1 MRALLVI
8 AATGALAACGSSDS
22 GTMES
27 EDGEVAY
34 TVDEDS
40 GESLTTVTNADGE
53 TVTVQS
59 GEGAAANLPEG
70 FTLYPGTKVVSSTNV
85 SAGGNSGALVQL
97 ESPATPD
104 EIVAFYRKEAE
115 AAGIEIK
122 MEMKAN
128 DAQIVSG
135 ESADGL
141 VFSINASPIDDGG
154 TSATLTIGTKS

>member
-1 MRALLVI
+1 MRALMVI

-22 GTMES
+22 GTIET
-27 EDGEVAY
+27 EDGDVTY
-34 TVDEDS
+34 TVDENG
-40 GESLTTVTNADGE
+40 GEAVATVTNADGE
-53 TVTVQS
+53 TVTMRS
-59 GEGAAANLPEG
+59 GEGAAANLPDG
-70 FTLYPGTKVVSSTNV
+70 FTLYPGSAVVSSTNV
-85 SAGGNSGALVQL
+85 SSGGSNGALVQL

-128 DAQIVSG
+128 EAQIVSG